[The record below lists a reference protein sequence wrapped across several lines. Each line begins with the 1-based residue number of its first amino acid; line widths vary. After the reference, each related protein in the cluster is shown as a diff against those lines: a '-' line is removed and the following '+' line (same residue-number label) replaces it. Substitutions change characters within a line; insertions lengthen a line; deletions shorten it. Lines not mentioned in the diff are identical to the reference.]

1 METRKYR
8 KVMLFIWGVIN
19 ISVIICFIFDFFNT
33 ERYLMAEM
41 YLKYFLL
48 PLYLSFPLGTAAIFI
63 TILMLNFL
71 FPNLSNFTGTNLI
84 LLLICYSVATVAFYF
99 QWIYLL
105 PKFFFKKNKQ
115 QRTRIGFYSS
125 KSSSASFVLGLIN
138 QSAGFDYRN
147 DVLS

>member
-8 KVMLFIWGVIN
+8 KVMLFVWGIIN
-19 ISVIICFIFDFFNT
+19 ISVIICFIFYFFNT

-63 TILMLNFL
+63 TMLMLNFL

-115 QRTRIGFYSS
+115 QRTRIGLLG
-125 KSSSASFVLGLIN
+125 SASLMVSLIN
-138 QSAGFDYRN
+138 QLAGFDYRN

>member
-8 KVMLFIWGVIN
+8 KVMLFFWGIIN
-19 ISVIICFIFDFFNT
+19 ISIIICFIFDFFNT
-33 ERYLMAEM
+33 EHYLMAEM

-63 TILMLNFL
+63 TVLMLNFL

-115 QRTRIGFYSS
+115 QRTRIGLLG
-125 KSSSASFVLGLIN
+125 SASLMVSLIN
-138 QSAGFDYRN
+138 QLAGFYYRN

>member
-8 KVMLFIWGVIN
+8 KVMLFFWGIIN
-19 ISVIICFIFDFFNT
+19 ISIIICFIFEFFNT
-33 ERYLMAEM
+33 EHYLMAEM

-84 LLLICYSVATVAFYF
+84 LLFICYSVATVAFYF

-115 QRTRIGFYSS
+115 QRTRIGLLG
-125 KSSSASFVLGLIN
+125 SASLMVSLIN
-138 QSAGFDYRN
+138 QLAGFDYRN

>member
-8 KVMLFIWGVIN
+8 KVMLSVWGIIN
-19 ISVIICFIFDFFNT
+19 ISIIICFIFEFFNT

-48 PLYLSFPLGTAAIFI
+48 PLYLSFPLGTAAVFI
-63 TILMLNFL
+63 TIIMLNFL

-115 QRTRIGFYSS
+115 QRTRIGLLG
-125 KSSSASFVLGLIN
+125 SASLMVSLIN
-138 QSAGFDYRN
+138 QLAGFDYRN

>member
-1 METRKYR
+1 MPINWKRIARSILAVYWGLIKDYAGGFLKMETRKYR
-8 KVMLFIWGVIN
+8 KVMLSVWGIIN
-19 ISVIICFIFDFFNT
+19 ISIIICFIFEFFNT

-63 TILMLNFL
+63 TIIMLNFL

-115 QRTRIGFYSS
+115 
-125 KSSSASFVLGLIN
+125 
-138 QSAGFDYRN
+138 
-147 DVLS
+147 

>member
-115 QRTRIGFYSS
+115 QRTRIGLLG
-125 KSSSASFVLGLIN
+125 SASLMVSLIN
-138 QSAGFDYRN
+138 QLAGFYYRN

>member
-8 KVMLFIWGVIN
+8 KVMLSVWGIIN
-19 ISVIICFIFDFFNT
+19 ISIIICFIFEFFNT

-63 TILMLNFL
+63 TIIMLNFL
-71 FPNLSNFTGTNLI
+71 FPNLSNSTGTDLI

-99 QWIYLL
+99 QWIYLF

-115 QRTRIGFYSS
+115 QRTRIGLLG
-125 KSSSASFVLGLIN
+125 SASLMVSLIN
-138 QSAGFDYRN
+138 QLAGFDYRN

>member
-8 KVMLFIWGVIN
+8 KVMLSVWGIIN
-19 ISVIICFIFDFFNT
+19 ISIIIGFIFEFFNT

-63 TILMLNFL
+63 AMLMVNFL

-99 QWIYLL
+99 QWIYLFL
-105 PKFFFKKNKQ
+105 KFFFKKNKQ
-115 QRTRIGFYSS
+115 
-125 KSSSASFVLGLIN
+125 
-138 QSAGFDYRN
+138 
-147 DVLS
+147 

>member
-8 KVMLFIWGVIN
+8 KVMLSVWGIIN
-19 ISVIICFIFDFFNT
+19 ISIIICFIFEFFNT

-63 TILMLNFL
+63 TMLMVNFL
-71 FPNLSNFTGTNLI
+71 FPNLSNSTGTNLI

-115 QRTRIGFYSS
+115 QRTRIGLLG
-125 KSSSASFVLGLIN
+125 SASLMVSLIN
-138 QSAGFDYRN
+138 QLAGFDYRN

>member
-8 KVMLFIWGVIN
+8 KVMLSIWGIIN
-19 ISVIICFIFDFFNT
+19 ISIIICFIFEFFNT

-71 FPNLSNFTGTNLI
+71 FPNLSNFTGTDLI

-115 QRTRIGFYSS
+115 QRTRIGLLG
-125 KSSSASFVLGLIN
+125 SASLMVSLIN
-138 QSAGFDYRN
+138 QLAGFDYRN

>member
-8 KVMLFIWGVIN
+8 KVMLSVWGIIN
-19 ISVIICFIFDFFNT
+19 ISIIICFIFDFFNT
-33 ERYLMAEM
+33 EHYLMAEM

-115 QRTRIGFYSS
+115 QRTRIGLLG
-125 KSSSASFVLGLIN
+125 SASLMVSLIN
-138 QSAGFDYRN
+138 QLAGFDYRN

>member
-8 KVMLFIWGVIN
+8 KVMLSVWGIIN
-19 ISVIICFIFDFFNT
+19 ISIIICFIFEFFNT

-41 YLKYFLL
+41 YLKYFFL

-63 TILMLNFL
+63 AMLMVNFL

-115 QRTRIGFYSS
+115 
-125 KSSSASFVLGLIN
+125 
-138 QSAGFDYRN
+138 
-147 DVLS
+147 

>member
-8 KVMLFIWGVIN
+8 KVMLSVWGIIN
-19 ISVIICFIFDFFNT
+19 ISIIICFIFDFFNT

-63 TILMLNFL
+63 TVLMLNFL

-84 LLLICYSVATVAFYF
+84 LLFICYSVATVAFYF

-115 QRTRIGFYSS
+115 QRTRIGLLG
-125 KSSSASFVLGLIN
+125 SASLMVSLIN
-138 QSAGFDYRN
+138 QLAGFDYRN

>member
-8 KVMLFIWGVIN
+8 KVMLSVWGIIN
-19 ISVIICFIFDFFNT
+19 ISIIICFIFEFFNT

-63 TILMLNFL
+63 AMLMVNFL
-71 FPNLSNFTGTNLI
+71 FPNLSNSTGTDLI
-84 LLLICYSVATVAFYF
+84 LLFICYSVATVAFYF
-99 QWIYLL
+99 QWIYLF

-115 QRTRIGFYSS
+115 QRTRIGLLG
-125 KSSSASFVLGLIN
+125 SASLMVSLIN
-138 QSAGFDYRN
+138 QLAGFDYRN

>member
-8 KVMLFIWGVIN
+8 KVMLFFWGIIN

-63 TILMLNFL
+63 TVLMLNFL
-71 FPNLSNFTGTNLI
+71 FPNLGNSTGTNLI
-84 LLLICYSVATVAFYF
+84 LLFICYSVATVAFYF

-115 QRTRIGFYSS
+115 
-125 KSSSASFVLGLIN
+125 
-138 QSAGFDYRN
+138 
-147 DVLS
+147 

>member
-8 KVMLFIWGVIN
+8 KVMLSVWGIIN
-19 ISVIICFIFDFFNT
+19 ISIIICFIFEFFNT

-48 PLYLSFPLGTAAIFI
+48 PLYLSFPLGTAAVFI
-63 TILMLNFL
+63 TIIMLNFL

-115 QRTRIGFYSS
+115 QRTRIGLLG
-125 KSSSASFVLGLIN
+125 SASLMVSLIN
-138 QSAGFDYRN
+138 QLAGFAYRN

>member
-8 KVMLFIWGVIN
+8 KVMLFFWGIIN
-19 ISVIICFIFDFFNT
+19 ISIIICFIFDFFNT
-33 ERYLMAEM
+33 EHYLMAEM

-115 QRTRIGFYSS
+115 QRTRIGLLG
-125 KSSSASFVLGLIN
+125 SASLMVSLIN
-138 QSAGFDYRN
+138 QLAGFYYRN

>member
-8 KVMLFIWGVIN
+8 KVMLFIWGIIN

-33 ERYLMAEM
+33 ERYLMGEM

-71 FPNLSNFTGTNLI
+71 FPNLSNFTGTDLI
-84 LLLICYSVATVAFYF
+84 LLFICYSVATVAFYF
-99 QWIYLL
+99 QWIYLF

-115 QRTRIGFYSS
+115 
-125 KSSSASFVLGLIN
+125 
-138 QSAGFDYRN
+138 
-147 DVLS
+147 

>member
-8 KVMLFIWGVIN
+8 KVMLSVWGIIN
-19 ISVIICFIFDFFNT
+19 ISIIICFIFEFFNT

-63 TILMLNFL
+63 TIIMLNFL

-84 LLLICYSVATVAFYF
+84 LLLICYSVAKVAFYF

-115 QRTRIGFYSS
+115 QRTRIGLLG
-125 KSSSASFVLGLIN
+125 SASLMVSLIN
-138 QSAGFDYRN
+138 QLAGFDYRN

>member
-8 KVMLFIWGVIN
+8 KVMLFFWGIIN
-19 ISVIICFIFDFFNT
+19 ISIIICFIFEFFNT
-33 ERYLMAEM
+33 EHYLMAEM

-71 FPNLSNFTGTNLI
+71 FPNLSNSTGTDLI

-115 QRTRIGFYSS
+115 QRTRIGLLG
-125 KSSSASFVLGLIN
+125 SASLMVSLIN
-138 QSAGFDYRN
+138 QLAGFDYRN

>member
-8 KVMLFIWGVIN
+8 KVMLFFWGIIN
-19 ISVIICFIFDFFNT
+19 ISIIICFIFEFFNT
-33 ERYLMAEM
+33 EHYLMAEM

-63 TILMLNFL
+63 TIIMLNFL

-115 QRTRIGFYSS
+115 QRTRIGLLG
-125 KSSSASFVLGLIN
+125 SASLMVSLIN
-138 QSAGFDYRN
+138 QLAGFDYRN

>member
-8 KVMLFIWGVIN
+8 KVMLFFWGIIN
-19 ISVIICFIFDFFNT
+19 ISIIICFIFDFFNT
-33 ERYLMAEM
+33 EHYLMAEM

-63 TILMLNFL
+63 TMLMLNFL

-115 QRTRIGFYSS
+115 QRTRIGLLG
-125 KSSSASFVLGLIN
+125 SASLMVSLIN
-138 QSAGFDYRN
+138 QLAGFDYRN

>member
-115 QRTRIGFYSS
+115 QRTRIGLSG
-125 KSSSASFVLGLIN
+125 SASLMVSLIN
-138 QSAGFDYRN
+138 QLAGFDYRN

>member
-8 KVMLFIWGVIN
+8 KVMLSVWGIIN
-19 ISVIICFIFDFFNT
+19 ISIIICFIFEFFNT

-115 QRTRIGFYSS
+115 QRTRIGLLG
-125 KSSSASFVLGLIN
+125 SASLMVSLIN
-138 QSAGFDYRN
+138 QLAGFDYRN

>member
-8 KVMLFIWGVIN
+8 KVMLFIWGIIN

-33 ERYLMAEM
+33 ER

-63 TILMLNFL
+63 TMLMVNFL
-71 FPNLSNFTGTNLI
+71 FPNLSNSTGTNLI

-99 QWIYLL
+99 QWIYLF

-115 QRTRIGFYSS
+115 
-125 KSSSASFVLGLIN
+125 
-138 QSAGFDYRN
+138 
-147 DVLS
+147 

>member
-8 KVMLFIWGVIN
+8 KVMLSVWGIIN
-19 ISVIICFIFDFFNT
+19 ISIIICFIFDFFNT
-33 ERYLMAEM
+33 EHYLMAEM

-63 TILMLNFL
+63 TMLMVNFL
-71 FPNLSNFTGTNLI
+71 FPNLSNSTGTDLI

-99 QWIYLL
+99 QWIYLFS
-105 PKFFFKKNKQ
+105 KFFFKKNNQ
-115 QRTRIGFYSS
+115 QRTRIGLLG
-125 KSSSASFVLGLIN
+125 SASLMVSLIN
-138 QSAGFDYRN
+138 QLAGFDYRN

>member
-8 KVMLFIWGVIN
+8 KVMLFFWGIIN
-19 ISVIICFIFDFFNT
+19 ISIIICFIFEFFNT
-33 ERYLMAEM
+33 EHYLMAEM

-115 QRTRIGFYSS
+115 QRTRIGLLG
-125 KSSSASFVLGLIN
+125 SASLMVSLIN
-138 QSAGFDYRN
+138 QLAGFDYRN

>member
-8 KVMLFIWGVIN
+8 KVMLSVWGIIN
-19 ISVIICFIFDFFNT
+19 ISIIICFIFEFFNT

-84 LLLICYSVATVAFYF
+84 LLMICQSVATVAFYF
-99 QWIYLL
+99 QWINLL

-115 QRTRIGFYSS
+115 QRTRIGLLG
-125 KSSSASFVLGLIN
+125 SASLMVSLIN
-138 QSAGFDYRN
+138 QLAGFDYRN

>member
-8 KVMLFIWGVIN
+8 KVMLFFWGIIN
-19 ISVIICFIFDFFNT
+19 ISVIICFIFEFFNT
-33 ERYLMAEM
+33 EHYLMAEM

-63 TILMLNFL
+63 TMLMLNFL
-71 FPNLSNFTGTNLI
+71 FPNLSNFTGTDLI

-99 QWIYLL
+99 QWIYLF

-115 QRTRIGFYSS
+115 
-125 KSSSASFVLGLIN
+125 
-138 QSAGFDYRN
+138 
-147 DVLS
+147 

>member
-1 METRKYR
+1 METRKYH
-8 KVMLFIWGVIN
+8 KVMLSVWGIIN
-19 ISVIICFIFDFFNT
+19 ISIIICFIFEFFNT
-33 ERYLMAEM
+33 EYYLMAEM

-63 TILMLNFL
+63 AMLMVNFL

-115 QRTRIGFYSS
+115 QRTRIGLLG
-125 KSSSASFVLGLIN
+125 SASLMVSLIN
-138 QSAGFDYRN
+138 QLAGFDYRN